1 MYTEI
6 IQCCSL
12 NKNIRIL
19 PTLKR
24 KGLCAV
30 SVTARSTITVLKTNV
45 AGVHTKNINVTATS
59 DMN

>member
-30 SVTARSTITVLKTNV
+30 SVTITVLTTNV
-45 AGVHTKNINVTATS
+45 AEVHTKNINVTATS